1 MKRTVTSIRP
11 FIILMLIQTVFAC
24 TSPFGRNEEAVV
36 LDCADS
42 LLEANPDSTLH
53 LLESIDYNTLNEE
66 GQALYGL
73 FFTAAKYKLYQP
85 VDTNLINH
93 SIDYYSTSPHQEERA
108 GAALYYKGGVCCDLG
123 DYVNGINCL
132 KAAETFLSNSSDF
145 SLLYKIHENLA
156 YVNFNSKNY
165 DLSLRY
171 ALSLV
176 KDAVN
181 LDSTELTVD
190 AYDKLA
196 GIYTT
201 LGMNDSANAI
211 NAKNL
216 YLIDHVSDSSK
227 AYTLPNIA
235 SNYYEQGQYQR
246 AKELLLKVLPY
257 HPKANAYLLLAK
269 ISCKEGDT
277 AKAYEY
283 LKQLEML
290 GEPEYLMKAHLVY
303 SDMEASAGR
312 YNSALSHRT
321 IADSIK
327 DMMSEKSMM
336 ARIAEIQMKYDKA
349 LVEKQMATRTM
360 AFFTVLVIILLFLIL
375 LVVSFFWRVSRLHQS
390 IATYKLKIDEGVHKN
405 MELKA
410 EIFRLQ
416 NSEEADVH
424 LINEL
429 QNRVARQEKEIENYM
444 GIIDSKQN
452 KVKEM
457 VSRISLLE
465 GLERMNS
472 ETIDELRE
480 EVRLLQETTT
490 AKLGLGKNVYE
501 RILSDDEKKYLN
513 SEELAALVAYYT
525 YSHYEQFS
533 PVLNKYHSLPL
544 QLSAYLVLSDMNI
557 SDDLIKEVFGVER
570 NTVRGYRFRLK
581 KYEK

>member
-1 MKRTVTSIRP
+1 
-11 FIILMLIQTVFAC
+11 
-24 TSPFGRNEEAVV
+24 
-36 LDCADS
+36 
-42 LLEANPDSTLH
+42 
-53 LLESIDYNTLNEE
+53 
-66 GQALYGL
+66 
-73 FFTAAKYKLYQP
+73 
-85 VDTNLINH
+85 
-93 SIDYYSTSPHQEERA
+93 
-108 GAALYYKGGVCCDLG
+108 
-123 DYVNGINCL
+123 
-132 KAAETFLSNSSDF
+132 
-145 SLLYKIHENLA
+145 
-156 YVNFNSKNY
+156 
-165 DLSLRY
+165 
-171 ALSLV
+171 
-176 KDAVN
+176 
-181 LDSTELTVD
+181 
-190 AYDKLA
+190 
-196 GIYTT
+196 
-201 LGMNDSANAI
+201 
-211 NAKNL
+211 
-216 YLIDHVSDSSK
+216 
-227 AYTLPNIA
+227 
-235 SNYYEQGQYQR
+235 
-246 AKELLLKVLPY
+246 
-257 HPKANAYLLLAK
+257 
-269 ISCKEGDT
+269 
-277 AKAYEY
+277 
-283 LKQLEML
+283 
-290 GEPEYLMKAHLVY
+290 
-303 SDMEASAGR
+303 
-312 YNSALSHRT
+312 
-321 IADSIK
+321 
-327 DMMSEKSMM
+327 
-336 ARIAEIQMKYDKA
+336 
-349 LVEKQMATRTM
+349 
-360 AFFTVLVIILLFLIL
+360 
-375 LVVSFFWRVSRLHQS
+375 
-390 IATYKLKIDEGVHKN
+390 